1 VELRIQIHGELAPMG
16 ALETVLVNRIA
27 AQQWR
32 LARIPALEAE
42 LFERMRYDA
51 LGNDQGLGAA
61 WARDA
66 EPYGGALA
74 RLSRYETM
82 LERNGARLLG
92 ELRRL
97 QTERRTTDQ
106 REWQAQ
112 QQAEQAAQGPWWER
126 AVWPGGPTGAAQ
138 ELARPTDETP
148 PRTADAVPPLPVHG
162 EGAGGGVPRQA
173 PNVGLPPGWPGPTPE
188 ERAADQAR
196 AAAYAARQAPS
207 PAEPRLRG
215 EQVAP
220 HGEGVGGGFPAKRS
234 QSIRHRQ
241 RAPVHRSRLI
251 RTASAPMSAR
261 ASIVRLCAS
270 QPLQLK
276 SEQSVKSVEGSS
288 PLPFYA
294 VLCGS
299 WRLCAFARAS
309 RCS

>member
-1 VELRIQIHGELAPMG
+1 MATRKQIAANRRNAKKSTGPRTPEGKAASARNATKHGLLSRTPLLADENESEFVELRIQIHGELAPMG

-97 QTERRTTDQ
+97 QTQRRTTDQ
-106 REWQAQ
+106 RQW
-112 QQAEQAAQGPWWER
+112 QAEQQAQGPWWER
-126 AVWPGGPTGAAQ
+126 AEAAWPGGPTGAAQ

-207 PAEPRLRG
+207 FGGDRTAPAGRG
-215 EQVAP
+215 EAP
-220 HGEGVGGGFPAKRS
+220 LRNEADSSGTGSARPFAEVGS
-234 QSIRHRQ
+234 
-241 RAPVHRSRLI
+241 
-251 RTASAPMSAR
+251 SAPQAH
-261 ASIVRLCAS
+261 
-270 QPLQLK
+270 P
-276 SEQSVKSVEGSS
+276 
-288 PLPFYA
+288 
-294 VLCGS
+294 
-299 WRLCAFARAS
+299 
-309 RCS
+309 

>member
-1 VELRIQIHGELAPMG
+1 MG

-74 RLSRYETM
+74 RLSRYETT

-97 QTERRTTDQ
+97 QAVRLKAERH
-106 REWQAQ
+106 EL
-112 QQAEQAAQGPWWER
+112 QAELAARQNYPYDYAR
-126 AVWPGGPTGAAQ
+126 MWPGAPGASP
-138 ELARPTDETP
+138 RPTDVGLP
-148 PRTADAVPPLPVHG
+148 PSQ
-162 EGAGGGVPRQA
+162 GGGLRNA
-173 PNVGLPPGWPGPTPE
+173 LPPGWPGPTPE

-207 PAEPRLRG
+207 AAEPRLRG

-220 HGEGVGGGFPAKRS
+220 RGEGVGGGVLRNEANPSGTGSA
-234 QSIRHRQ
+234 
-241 RAPVHRSRLI
+241 RLF
-251 RTASAPMSAR
+251 TEVGSSAPQAH
-261 ASIVRLCAS
+261 
-270 QPLQLK
+270 P
-276 SEQSVKSVEGSS
+276 
-288 PLPFYA
+288 
-294 VLCGS
+294 
-299 WRLCAFARAS
+299 
-309 RCS
+309 

>member
-1 VELRIQIHGELAPMG
+1 MASKKQIAANRRNAKKSTGPRTPEGKAASAQNATKHGLLSRTPLLADENESEFVELRIQIHGELAPMG

-74 RLSRYETM
+74 RLSRYETT

-97 QTERRTTDQ
+97 QAVRRTTDQ
-106 REWQAQ
+106 RQW
-112 QQAEQAAQGPWWER
+112 QAEQQAQGPWWER
-126 AVWPGGPTGAAQ
+126 AAWPGGPKGAAQ

-207 PAEPRLRG
+207 FGGDRTAPAGRG
-215 EQVAP
+215 EASLRNEADAP
-220 HGEGVGGGFPAKRS
+220 GNGSARPFAEVGS
-234 QSIRHRQ
+234 
-241 RAPVHRSRLI
+241 
-251 RTASAPMSAR
+251 SAPQAH
-261 ASIVRLCAS
+261 
-270 QPLQLK
+270 P
-276 SEQSVKSVEGSS
+276 
-288 PLPFYA
+288 
-294 VLCGS
+294 
-299 WRLCAFARAS
+299 
-309 RCS
+309 